1 MPLTKLKFKPGVNR
15 ETTSYDNE
23 GGWFDC
29 DKVRFRQGVP
39 EKIGGWSKNSNTSFY
54 GTARALHPFVALDN
68 SSYIGVGTNAKY
80 YINEG
85 GDYNDITPVRTTV
98 ASGGTVFAAI
108 KNTISA
114 GVNATVDVIPLTSS
128 TNFPPSGRIKI
139 NSEEITYAAVSGNNL
154 IGCVRGVSSTTAASH
169 SSSDDVLCATIK
181 ATCSGGHGAVEGDF
195 VTFSGAATLGGNV
208 TANVLNQEYPIV
220 IVSSNTVFY
229 FEVRAASTSIS
240 SILVNGVITPSY
252 VFANASDSGNGGG
265 SIVGVF
271 QLNVGLNTV
280 VGGTGWGAGT
290 WGRGTWDSAA
300 DTTTSSAQLRLWTQ
314 DNFGEDLLINV
325 RDGGIYYW
333 DKSDGLGTRAV
344 ALSART
350 GADTGTPTVA
360 KKVLVS
366 DRDRHIIVF
375 GCDAATAVGTQDP
388 LLIRFSSQ

>member
-139 NSEEITYAAVSGNNL
+139 NSE
-154 IGCVRGVSSTTAASH
+154 
-169 SSSDDVLCATIK
+169 
-181 ATCSGGHGAVEGDF
+181 
-195 VTFSGAATLGGNV
+195 
-208 TANVLNQEYPIV
+208 
-220 IVSSNTVFY
+220 
-229 FEVRAASTSIS
+229 
-240 SILVNGVITPSY
+240 
-252 VFANASDSGNGGG
+252 
-265 SIVGVF
+265 
-271 QLNVGLNTV
+271 
-280 VGGTGWGAGT
+280 
-290 WGRGTWDSAA
+290 
-300 DTTTSSAQLRLWTQ
+300 
-314 DNFGEDLLINV
+314 
-325 RDGGIYYW
+325 
-333 DKSDGLGTRAV
+333 
-344 ALSART
+344 
-350 GADTGTPTVA
+350 
-360 KKVLVS
+360 
-366 DRDRHIIVF
+366 
-375 GCDAATAVGTQDP
+375 
-388 LLIRFSSQ
+388 